1 MLNYLLQSN
10 IITLFFNGDSVSMN
24 WIAKLINGLINA
36 IGIVGVGVVVFTLIL
51 KLITLPL
58 DVYSKASMRKNS
70 LKMEKMRPQLE
81 KLQKQYANDQQM
93 YNAKM
98 MELYKKNG
106 YSMLVLE
113 YAPSRDLDPEP
124 VYTYSEYGKNAEG
137 VMQYK
142 VTMTKTFREDGK
154 YISFEETQTKIT
166 TNKDDRDFAD
176 TDAYP
181 VSTVYYVETET
192 MVADPSI
199 EESLDALRA
208 EHEGEDDDFIC
219 RRYMQNI
226 GRAASEESYHENQVS
241 FLWVKNIWY
250 PDTAFNHPMKNYKD
264 FKSFLGIKDNGN
276 FISETFYNEIT
287 ANLQSE
293 LKEPN
298 GYFILIVVSI
308 GTMFLSQF
316 VMSKSQKAQNELQT
330 ANGQGAKTQK
340 IMMIVMPIMF
350 GIFSFMYSAAFSIYM
365 IVSSVFGILSSLG
378 TNFIID
384 KKYKKLE
391 EKELQEKYNRRIPQS
406 AKSEVITRNEKKK
419 R

>member
-1 MLNYLLQSN
+1 MTPSA
-10 IITLFFNGDSVSMN
+10 FF
-24 WIAKLINGLINA
+24 
-36 IGIVGVGVVVFTLIL
+36 
-51 KLITLPL
+51 P
-58 DVYSKASMRKNS
+58 Y
-70 LKMEKMRPQLE
+70 
-81 KLQKQYANDQQM
+81 
-93 YNAKM
+93 
-98 MELYKKNG
+98 
-106 YSMLVLE
+106 
-113 YAPSRDLDPEP
+113 
-124 VYTYSEYGKNAEG
+124 
-137 VMQYK
+137 
-142 VTMTKTFREDGK
+142 
-154 YISFEETQTKIT
+154 
-166 TNKDDRDFAD
+166 FAD

-241 FLWVKNIWY
+241 FGLFQFALQIGCDLVV
-250 PDTAFNHPMKNYKD
+250 
-264 FKSFLGIKDNGN
+264 KSFADKVTVVFDSQKTLEIFIIFHGMIERGIGIPDIFHPQETDLVFVIRFFRSN

-350 GIFSFMYSAAFSIYM
+350 GIFSFM
-365 IVSSVFGILSSLG
+365 
-378 TNFIID
+378 
-384 KKYKKLE
+384 
-391 EKELQEKYNRRIPQS
+391 
-406 AKSEVITRNEKKK
+406 
-419 R
+419 